1 VALRGLDRARARPP
15 LSRARLPRLVAV
27 SDEIPLPPPRLRMG
41 GAHFASDEDF
51 VAGGVRDVRLLA
63 EVAGLTRDSRL
74 LDWGCGAG
82 RLAIGVKHEWGQV
95 ADYHGVD
102 VQKKLVRWA
111 RNHLADDHTR
121 FTLVDQHNDRYNPE
135 GKTKRRIPADDGS
148 VDVLYSYSVFS
159 HMLTDDVAGYA
170 QVMARVLA
178 PDGRI
183 WLTCFVEDG
192 VPDCV
197 ENPQDYLKLD
207 WRGPLHCVRFD
218 REFFESLMTGA
229 GLRVDRFEHGQET
242 DGQSMYVLAHA

>member
-1 VALRGLDRARARPP
+1 VALRGLDRARTRPP

-63 EVAGLTRDSRL
+63 EVSGLTRDSRL

>member
-1 VALRGLDRARARPP
+1 VTD
-15 LSRARLPRLVAV
+15 V
-27 SDEIPLPPPRLRMG
+27 DIPLPPPRLRMG
-41 GAHFASDEDF
+41 GAHFATDEDF

-63 EVAGLTRDSRL
+63 EVAGLERGSRL

-82 RLAIGVKHEWGQV
+82 RLAIGVKHEWGHV

-102 VQKKLVRWA
+102 VQKKLIRWA
-111 RNHLADDHTR
+111 KNHLADDHTR

-135 GKTKRRIPADDGS
+135 GKPKRRIPADPGS

-159 HMLTDDVAGYA
+159 HMLTEDVAGYA

-178 PDGRI
+178 PGGRI
-183 WLTCFVEDG
+183 WLTAFVEDD

-218 REFFESLMTGA
+218 RGFFESLVSAA

>member
-1 VALRGLDRARARPP
+1 VALRGLDRARTRPP
-15 LSRARLPRLVAV
+15 LSHARLPRLVAV

>member
-1 VALRGLDRARARPP
+1 VALRGLDRARTRPP

>member
-1 VALRGLDRARARPP
+1 MALRGLDRARARPP